1 MAQETEDVKKQ
12 IDELQEKIEKLQGEL
27 NAIGESPYL
36 QSSVK
41 RISYEIVIDRDEV
54 LQKEFGQKINE
65 QHGTM
70 FEVKTQAKRLALL
83 LGLDADGIRIMV
95 NEAIQNILEHG
106 AGRFVVVRFELMN
119 DGQNPCLISS
129 FKHDMPTGEIY
140 TLSDINQ
147 NALKGDV
154 TSEYFD
160 FESARGRG
168 EFLMK
173 ELTDERRI
181 INGIEVNP
189 DGQKVRYFKRV
200 LINYA
205 NPAGPKARVTFGEL
219 KKEIDR
225 LDYEDVICYFH
236 VHHLGG
242 EPDAVTIATTRAYA
256 GKVRDIMG
264 EAGFKM
270 IEEEPYYRTL
280 FATYAPKEKV
290 DKEVLLSLFARVRQI
305 VNEEVDE
312 SGTPA

>member
-1 MAQETEDVKKQ
+1 MAQETDDLKQQ
-12 IDELQEKIEKLQGEL
+12 IDELQSKIEALQGEI
-27 NAIGESPYL
+27 NAIGDSPYL

-41 RISYEIVIDRDEV
+41 RISYEIVIDREEV
-54 LQKEFGQKINE
+54 LNREFGQRIDE
-65 QHGTM
+65 RHGTM

-106 AGRFVVVRFELMN
+106 SGRFVTVRLELMN
-119 DGQNPCLISS
+119 EGQNPCLVSS

-147 NALKGDV
+147 NAMKGDV

-160 FESARGRG
+160 FESSRGRG

-181 INGIEVNP
+181 INGIDVNP

-200 LINYA
+200 LINYK
-205 NPAGPKARVTFGEL
+205 NPTGPRARVTFGEL
-219 KKEIDR
+219 KQEIDR
-225 LDYEDVICYFH
+225 LDYEDVVCYFH

-256 GKVRDIMG
+256 GKVQQIMQ
-264 EAGFKM
+264 EAGFAM
-270 IEEEPYYRTL
+270 TEEEPYYRTL
-280 FATYAPKEKV
+280 FATYTPEKKV
-290 DKEVLLSLFARVRQI
+290 HKDVLLSLFAKVRQI
-305 VNEEVDE
+305 VNEEID
-312 SGTPA
+312 GKT